1 MTDECGYTVVKCV
14 SNEPKP
20 KYHPMSHA
28 LHANL
33 SRFYFIYYF
42 FVGAF
47 VPYWG
52 LYLQSEHFSAADIG
66 ILMSLFQ
73 ISRIFAPNLWG
84 WLADHTKQRVKWIQ
98 LTALLGL
105 LGFIAVFWAH
115 GFFWFF
121 FVMAALSLF
130 TSSTLPLS
138 ESLTLAHLATT
149 NGHYSRIRMWGS
161 LGFIV
166 ASVILGFAID
176 VYGIKSLLWF
186 LLAVQIILF
195 ALTFKLPEATIA
207 PHDDD
212 HFSFL
217 DIIKNPTVI
226 ALLLGCA
233 LMVTAHGVLY
243 NFYSIYLAQHGYSK
257 KVIGLLWSLGVVC
270 EIVVFMLMPKI
281 MARFSLKNIMLVS
294 LGLAVL
300 RFSLIGV
307 AVDNIL
313 LLLIAQSL
321 HAATFGS
328 FHAASVEVITQ
339 FFNGRHQARGQA
351 IYNSVAYGVGGTIGG
366 LAGGYAL
373 QYLGGETTFLLA
385 AAFPLAGLI
394 VIALGLKLTQT
405 HGRAGMFS

>member
-1 MTDECGYTVVKCV
+1 L
-14 SNEPKP
+14 
-20 KYHPMSHA
+20 SHV
-28 LHANL
+28 LHFNL
-33 SRFYFIYYF
+33 SRFYFVYYF

-52 LYLQSEHFSAADIG
+52 LYLQSESFSAADIG

-84 WLADHTKQRVKWIQ
+84 WLADHTKQRVKWIK

-105 LGFIAVFWAH
+105 IGFTAVFWAH
-115 GFFWFF
+115 GFWWLF

-149 NGHYSRIRMWGS
+149 NGHYSKIRMWGS
-161 LGFIV
+161 LGFIF
-166 ASVILGFAID
+166 AAVILGFAID
-176 VYGIKSLLWF
+176 AQGIKSLLWF

-195 ALTFKLPEATIA
+195 GLTFKLPEAVIA
-207 PHDDD
+207 PHEND
-212 HFSFL
+212 HFS
-217 DIIKNPTVI
+217 IWQVVKNPAVI
-226 ALLLGCA
+226 ALLIGCA

-243 NFYSIYLAQHGYSK
+243 NFYSIYLAEHGYSK
-257 KVIGLLWSLGVVC
+257 GMIGLLWSVGVIC
-270 EIVVFMLMPKI
+270 EIGIFMLMPKI
-281 MARFSLKNIMLVS
+281 MARFSLKNILLTS
-294 LGLAVL
+294 LALAVV
-300 RFSLIGV
+300 RFSILGV
-307 AVDNIL
+307 AVDNIV

-351 IYNSVAYGVGGTIGG
+351 IYNSVAYGVGGSIGG
-366 LAGGYAL
+366 LSGGFAL
-373 QYLGGETTFLLA
+373 QYLGGENTFLLA
-385 AAFPLAGLI
+385 AVFPLLGFA

-405 HGRAGMFS
+405 HAKAGMFS

>member
-1 MTDECGYTVVKCV
+1 
-14 SNEPKP
+14 
-20 KYHPMSHA
+20 MSHA

-33 SRFYFIYYF
+33 SRFYFVYYF

-52 LYLQSEHFSAADIG
+52 LYLQSEYFSAADIG

-115 GFFWFF
+115 GFFVFF

-138 ESLTLAHLATT
+138 ESLTLAHLAST

-186 LLAVQIILF
+186 LLAVQITLF

-270 EIVVFMLMPKI
+270 EIIVFMLMPKI

-300 RFSLIGV
+300 RFGLIGV
-307 AVDNIL
+307 AVDNL
-313 LLLIAQSL
+313 VLLLIAQSL

-385 AAFPLAGLI
+385 AAFPLTGLI

>member
-1 MTDECGYTVVKCV
+1 
-14 SNEPKP
+14 
-20 KYHPMSHA
+20 MSHA
-28 LHANL
+28 LHTNL
-33 SRFYFIYYF
+33 SRFYFVYYF

-52 LYLQSEHFSAADIG
+52 LYLQSEQFSAADIG

-84 WLADHTKQRVKWIQ
+84 WLADHTKQRVKWIK

-105 LGFIAVFWAH
+105 MGFVAVFWAH
-115 GFFWFF
+115 GFWWLF

-161 LGFIV
+161 LGFIF
-166 ASVILGFAID
+166 AAVILGFMMDA
-176 VYGIKSLLWF
+176 YGIKSLLWF
-186 LLAVQIILF
+186 LLVVQIVLF
-195 ALTFKLPEATIA
+195 YLTFKLPEATIA
-207 PHDDD
+207 PHESD
-212 HFSFL
+212 HFSIWKIL
-217 DIIKNPTVI
+217 KQPAVI
-226 ALLLGCA
+226 ALLIGCA

-243 NFYSIYLAQHGYSK
+243 NFYSIYLAEHGYSK
-257 KVIGLLWSLGVVC
+257 GMIGLLWGLGVIC
-270 EIVVFMLMPKI
+270 EIIIFMWMPKI
-281 MARFSLKNIMLVS
+281 MARFSLKTILLTS
-294 LGLAVL
+294 LALAVC

-307 AVDNIL
+307 AVDNMV

-366 LAGGYAL
+366 LSGGYAL
-373 QYLGGETTFLLA
+373 QYLGGTHTFLLA
-385 AAFPLAGLI
+385 ALFPLLGFI
-394 VIALGLKLTQT
+394 VIALGLKLAQT
-405 HGRAGMFS
+405 HASKGMFS

>member
-1 MTDECGYTVVKCV
+1 M
-14 SNEPKP
+14 
-20 KYHPMSHA
+20 
-28 LHANL
+28 
-33 SRFYFIYYF
+33 
-42 FVGAF
+42 
-47 VPYWG
+47 PYWG

-84 WLADHTKQRVKWIQ
+84 WLADHTGKRVTWIK

-105 LGFIAVFWAH
+105 LGFTAVFWAH
-115 GFFWFF
+115 SFFLLF

-186 LLAVQIILF
+186 LLGVQIILF
-195 ALTFKLPEATIA
+195 ALTFRLPEATVA
-207 PHDDD
+207 PHEDD

-257 KVIGLLWSLGVVC
+257 GSIGLLWSVGVIC
-270 EIVVFMLMPKI
+270 EIVIFMLMPKI
-281 MARFSLKNIMLVS
+281 MTRFSLKNIMLTS
-294 LGLAVL
+294 LALAVL

-307 AVDNIL
+307 AVDNL
-313 LLLIAQSL
+313 VLLLIAQSL

-328 FHAASVEVITQ
+328 FHAASIEVIAQ
-339 FFNGRHQARGQA
+339 FFNGKHQARGQA

-366 LAGGYAL
+366 LAGGFAL